1 MKITQ
6 IMWRNKEKKMEI
18 TSIGLANSITKSTL
32 HNYVCRLA
40 FRETMLPTDIEARF
54 TESSQLIFPKE

>member
-1 MKITQ
+1 
-6 IMWRNKEKKMEI
+6 MEI